1 MDETYPD
8 QTRRDEALKQA
19 RKIAKEAPDIREAR
33 VAAAKQALQDETLML
48 DANQL
53 ADKLLDD
60 PLHQADSDSEDD
72 NTL

>member
-8 QTRRDEALKQA
+8 HPKRDEALQQA
-19 RKIAKEAPDIREAR
+19 QDIANGAPDIREER

-48 DANQL
+48 DAKRL

-60 PLHQADSDSEDD
+60 PLHQAEADS
-72 NTL
+72 